1 MDKERY
7 SFLYLH
13 SPPSKF
19 LSNFFK
25 LFQFLLIPF
34 HLTTNSDK
42 FFKPH
47 LPQKTML
54 LENC

>member
-13 SPPSKF
+13 SPSKF